1 MAHLLNLE
9 AFHRETNT
17 IRLDRLVRCTS
28 KYPLMAIFN
37 EETYPQAHEITLMQ
51 EQKLQELLSYLNQN
65 SPFYKELFAKHQ
77 INIAG
82 IKTLADLSLIPTT
95 AKDDLQQRNDDFLC
109 VPRNKIIEYTSTSGT
124 LGRPVTIALTE
135 GDLDRLAYN
144 EYNSFLCADGSPE
157 DTYQLMLTL
166 DRQFMAG
173 IAYYLGIRRIGAGI
187 IRLGPGVPALQ
198 WETIRR
204 LKPTAIVAVPS
215 FILKLIQF
223 AKETGIDI
231 NNTFVKKA
239 ICIGE
244 NIRNNDFSLNI
255 LGRKITESWD
265 LQLYSTY
272 ASTEMQTAFTECGE
286 GRGGHYQPDLVIVE
300 LLDEN
305 DRQVEPG
312 TPGEVTIT
320 TLGVEGMPLLRYKT
334 GDICIYFDEP
344 CACGRTSLRL
354 SSIMGRKKQMIKFKG
369 TTLYPPALFDLLN
382 EREEILDFVIEVTS
396 NDIGMDQ
403 VSLFLVP
410 ADDSEECDHRI
421 RAYLQARLRV
431 SPHIKYVSPE
441 EIQKIQF
448 SEASRKAIKFIDKRA

>member
-1 MAHLLNLE
+1 MSA
-9 AFHRETNT
+9 TNEIT
-17 IRLDRLVRCTS
+17 HQQ
-28 KYPLMAIFN
+28 P
-37 EETYPQAHEITLMQ
+37 HEITLMQ
-51 EQKLQELLSYLNQN
+51 EQKLHNLLAYLNQH
-65 SPFYKELFAKHQ
+65 SPFYREHFKKHD
-77 INIAG
+77 IDITA
-82 IKTLADLSLIPTT
+82 IKTVADLALIPPTI
-95 AKDDLQQRNDDFLC
+95 KDDLQQRNDDFLC
-109 VPRNKIIEYTSTSGT
+109 VPREKVVEYTSTSGT

-135 GDLDRLAYN
+135 KDLNRLAYN
-144 EYNSFLCADGSPE
+144 EYSSFLCADGSPE

-173 IAYYLGIRRIGAGI
+173 IAYYLGIRKIGAGI
-187 IRLGPGVPALQ
+187 IRLGPGVPSLQ
-198 WETIRR
+198 WETIQR

-215 FILKLIQF
+215 FILKLIKYAQD
-223 AKETGIDI
+223 TGIDI
-231 NNTFVKKA
+231 NSTSVKKA

-265 LQLYSTY
+265 IKLYSTY

-286 GRGGHYQPDLVIVE
+286 GNGGHYQPDLVIVE

-305 DRQVEPG
+305 NQQVEPG

-334 GDICIYFDEP
+334 GDICCYFEEP

-354 SSIMGRKKQMIKFKG
+354 SSVMGRKKQMIKFKG

-382 EREEILDFVIEVTS
+382 EMEEILDFVIEVSS
-396 NDIGMDQ
+396 NDIGMDE
-403 VSLFLVP
+403 VSLYLVP
-410 ADDSEECDHRI
+410 AAFTEECDHRI
-421 RAYLQARLRV
+421 RAYLQAKLRV
-431 SPHIKYVSPE
+431 SPHVKYISPE

-448 SEASRKAIKFIDKRA
+448 NEASRKAIKFIDKRG